1 MKKIFL
7 IFSYL
12 IIGSIYAIANN
23 WAQTSDRIND
33 LIKQEE
39 YDAALELALPFAQRG
54 NVNAQHIAGLCLL
67 SKRELIKAR
76 TWLEKAIN
84 QGDVGAMYNMGVSYD
99 NVNIN
104 WVPTHLADINKAKY
118 YYQLAMSTTDNS
130 KTSKFYAYMNYA
142 AILYIKEKNINGAVQ
157 LLQSCLRQTEHCG
170 IRRQL
175 GAFYE
180 EMGRPNDA
188 FRMYSIAAKQGEMH
202 ALYQL
207 GLAYMNPST
216 IEGLSINPDKKLAIE
231 CFTKIA
237 EINDPNFTDFFG
249 SKTGRAIRYLNSLY
263 AELYYETYNETYLN
277 QSIRWGSRYSDD
289 LFVCDLL
296 QQLYQEGLSDSK
308 EFKTY
313 DDWLKHIK
321 KKYAIDSDVD
331 VEVPIAKSKRP
342 NTYVLIV
349 ANEDYEFEAKVPFAA
364 RDGNIFFKYI
374 NQTLGVPKENIRLL
388 TNASLN
394 KFKYEL
400 SWFNDVLKTHPKSKA
415 IVFYAGHGLPS
426 EDSTTSYLLPTD
438 GYAKNVHSG
447 LDISEIISSVSKN
460 SEQSLFIFDACFS
473 GAKRDGK
480 MITAARGVAI
490 KQSKPILQN
499 NSIVFSA
506 CSGTET
512 AYSYDDQQHGLFTY
526 YLLKSLKDNKGKIT
540 LGELSDHVISE
551 VTKTSIDVNKKIQ
564 TPNITVSDDI
574 KASWRNIDF

>member
-364 RDGNIFFKYI
+364 RDGNIFFK
-374 NQTLGVPKENIRLL
+374 LL
-388 TNASLN
+388 
-394 KFKYEL
+394 
-400 SWFNDVLKTHPKSKA
+400 
-415 IVFYAGHGLPS
+415 
-426 EDSTTSYLLPTD
+426 
-438 GYAKNVHSG
+438 
-447 LDISEIISSVSKN
+447 
-460 SEQSLFIFDACFS
+460 
-473 GAKRDGK
+473 
-480 MITAARGVAI
+480 
-490 KQSKPILQN
+490 
-499 NSIVFSA
+499 
-506 CSGTET
+506 
-512 AYSYDDQQHGLFTY
+512 
-526 YLLKSLKDNKGKIT
+526 
-540 LGELSDHVISE
+540 LSDKS
-551 VTKTSIDVNKKIQ
+551 
-564 TPNITVSDDI
+564 
-574 KASWRNIDF
+574 